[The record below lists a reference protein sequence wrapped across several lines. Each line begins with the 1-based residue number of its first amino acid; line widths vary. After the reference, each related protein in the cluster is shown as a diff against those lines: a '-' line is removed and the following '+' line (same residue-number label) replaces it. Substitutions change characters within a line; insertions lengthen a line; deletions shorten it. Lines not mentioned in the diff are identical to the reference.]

1 MNTKTKTALER
12 GEHLEQVAGPIKPL
26 HSTEKR
32 VSLAWKFGSGMA
44 QIWRFDMIT
53 LPQIEEKER
62 QRIQILKAAAQQS
75 IAEWLIP
82 LLDQSSTQYA
92 PNRFPNL
99 KLVVSGTDDE
109 MDPNRP
115 MPQKL
120 STLLAQTPE
129 SRPRCN
135 QIF

>member
-1 MNTKTKTALER
+1 
-12 GEHLEQVAGPIKPL
+12 
-26 HSTEKR
+26 
-32 VSLAWKFGSGMA
+32 MA
-44 QIWRFDMIT
+44 QIWRFDRIT

-62 QRIQILKAAAQQS
+62 QRIQTLKAAAQQS